1 MRKKWIGMLLSF
13 LLLSGSIT
21 PSVYAVSIN
30 DRTNTSQESTSQ
42 TNETTATSSKAPLT
56 ESTNPTTEETSGPT
70 ENSAENSSKDIPVD
84 EVHFPD
90 QNFRQLLIEMME
102 ENHSNV
108 LSDELLATTELDLS
122 GKNIKSLDGIEYFKQ
137 LKKLEVQANE
147 LEQVDV
153 SALSELTY
161 LDVSK
166 NKLPT
171 IDLSMNDHLTYFNGK
186 EQLINAEASKVDR
199 EWVINQDNLKPELDK
214 IDINSTNWEY
224 NGSIFTTMEPSAL
237 NYSYQVEF
245 SKKANLEETSNR
257 SLDITVDVKFL
268 EQNSVESI
276 IPKEEK
282 IEMIQGE
289 TKQLEYS
296 LVPENAKI
304 EQPVWTSSNDQIV
317 SVDEN
322 GTVTAIEP
330 GEATISLSETE
341 KVLGSFKVI
350 VNKVYD
356 ESTSESTDL
365 TENDDKDDTSKS
377 FARISNSPTVSYQTH
392 VKNIGWQTNQTNG
405 SAAGTTGRNL
415 WMEAIR
421 ITTSGTG
428 VSGDI
433 EYSSHVKNIGWQ
445 NYVKNGETS
454 GTTGQVLQMEAIR
467 IRLTGELAQNYD
479 VYYRA
484 HVANFGWL
492 GWAKNGEDA
501 GTAGYVY
508 QMEGIQ
514 IQLVRKNQGNIITG
528 NAFFQ
533 KNVNNPTVSYQ
544 TFVKDQGWQGIR
556 TNGEMSGTTN
566 QNLWIEAMRMQVMNT
581 SLTGN
586 IEYSSHVKNIG
597 WMNFV
602 SNNNISGTTDR
613 YAQSEAIRIRLTGQ
627 LSQFYNVYYRVHAA
641 NFGWL
646 GWAKNGADA
655 GSSGFVYQLEAI
667 EVRLVPKGQSS
678 PGGGVPFYN
687 RNTLADPM
695 INYQAHLRNGGWQ
708 ATKRNGE
715 TSGTTGQSSRVE
727 AMRINVSN
735 TPLPGAIEYSTHVQN
750 IGWQG
755 YVRNNDLAGT
765 TGRALH
771 VEAIRIRLTGQL
783 NQFYDVYYRVHSAN
797 FGWLDWA
804 RNDQYAG
811 TANLNF
817 PMEAIQVMLV
827 KKGAPAPGPTTTPY
841 QTSINHLFVMGH
853 GAGDPGA
860 SYNGIN
866 ERDFTRNE
874 LMPYLQKWTSQL
886 KRNRI
891 TYYDT
896 NADMFQDSRR
906 MQGAYTISN
915 SFSSVTEFHLD
926 AGAIGISTGGHV
938 IAHRNGN
945 SYTTQNYAIA
955 NVIRTHVGLWGS
967 VQNTGGIN
975 LRSDLLNLNVLHSRG
990 IPYRLAELGFITN
1003 TRDVENIRR
1012 NMDQIAKGIVEG
1024 VTGERL

>member
-21 PSVYAVSIN
+21 PSVYAVTIY
-30 DRTNTSQESTSQ
+30 DRTNTSQQSTSNI
-42 TNETTATSSKAPLT
+42 NETTATSSNVPLT
-56 ESTNPTTEETSGPT
+56 ESSNPSTDGTLVTTENTG
-70 ENSAENSSKDIPVD
+70 ENLSKGIPVD
-84 EVHFPD
+84 EAHFPD
-90 QNFRQLLIEMME
+90 QNFRQFLIEMME
-102 ENHSNV
+102 EKHSNV

-122 GKNIKSLDGIEYFKQ
+122 GRNIKSLDGIYYFEQ
-137 LKKLEVQANE
+137 LKKLEVQNND

-161 LDVSK
+161 LDISK
-166 NKLPT
+166 NKLPE
-171 IDLSMNDHLTYFNGK
+171 IDLSMNDKLTYFNGT
-186 EQLINAEASKVDR
+186 EQIIDANASKIDN
-199 EWVINQDNLKPELDK
+199 EWQISKGYLNPELDRMT
-214 IDINSTNWEY
+214 IHSTNWKY
-224 NGSIFTTMEPSAL
+224 DGSVFSTLEPSEL
-237 NYSYQVEF
+237 NYSYQVKF
-245 SKKANLEETSNR
+245 SQNAILEEASDHLLNV
-257 SLDITVDVKFL
+257 TVEVNFQK
-268 EQNSVESI
+268 QNSVESI
-276 IPKEEK
+276 VPKEEK

-289 TKQLEYS
+289 TKILEYS
-296 LVPENAKI
+296 IVPQNAEIK
-304 EQPVWTSSNDQIV
+304 QPVWISSNDQIV
-317 SVDEN
+317 HVDQN
-322 GTVTAIEP
+322 GTVTAVEP
-330 GEATISLSETE
+330 GEVTISLLDEE
-341 KVLGSFKVI
+341 EELGTFKI
-350 VNKVYD
+350 NVNKTTE
-356 ESTSESTDL
+356 ESTIETTESTQID
-365 TENDDKDDTSKS
+365 EKEDIQNS
-377 FARISNSPTVSYQTH
+377 FARVSNSPTVSYQTH

-405 SAAGTTGRNL
+405 SIAGTTGRNL

-454 GTTGQVLQMEAIR
+454 GTTGRVLQMEAIR

-479 VYYRA
+479 IYYRA

-514 IQLVRKNQGNIITG
+514 IQLVRKNQGNIVTG

-533 KNVNNPTVSYQ
+533 KNMNNPTISYQ
-544 TFVKDQGWQGIR
+544 TFVRDQGWQGIR
-556 TNGEMSGTTN
+556 SNGETSGTTN
-566 QNLWIEAMRMQVMNT
+566 QNRWIEAMRMQVTNT
-581 SLTGN
+581 NLTGN
-586 IEYSSHVKNIG
+586 IEYSSHIKNIG

-627 LSQFYNVYYRVHAA
+627 LNQFYNVYYRVHAA

-667 EVRLVPKGQSS
+667 EVRLVPKGQPS
-678 PGGGVPFYN
+678 PGGGVAFYN
-687 RNTLADPM
+687 RNTLADPT
-695 INYQAHLRNGGWQ
+695 INYQAHLRNVGWQ
-708 ATKRNGE
+708 AVKRNGA
-715 TSGTTGQSSRVE
+715 TAGTTGQSSRVE

-735 TPLPGAIEYSTHVQN
+735 TPIPGAIEYSTHVQN

-771 VEAIRIRLTGQL
+771 VEAVRIRLTGQL

-804 RNDQYAG
+804 KNNQYAG

-817 PMEAIQVMLV
+817 PMEAIQVVLV
-827 KKGAPAPGPTTTPY
+827 RKGAAAPGPTTTPY

-860 SYNGIN
+860 THNGIN

-874 LMPYLQKWTSQL
+874 LMPYLQKWTSRL

-906 MQGAYTISN
+906 LQGAYTISN

-945 SYTTQNYAIA
+945 SLTTQNYAIA
-955 NVIRTHVGLWGS
+955 NVIRTNVGLWGS

-975 LRSDLLNLNVLHSRG
+975 LRSDLLNMNVLHSRG